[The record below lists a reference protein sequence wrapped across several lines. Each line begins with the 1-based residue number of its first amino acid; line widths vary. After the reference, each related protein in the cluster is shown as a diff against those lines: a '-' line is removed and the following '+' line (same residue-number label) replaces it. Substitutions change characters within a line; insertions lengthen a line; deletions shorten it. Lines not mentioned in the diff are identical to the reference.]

1 MQTVKIHPD
10 LYNSMVTLY
19 ANTVFRKIYKEIHKE
34 SEVLN
39 IACKTASEFD
49 KTIGIIG
56 VDNIVDFVT
65 LQIILRLTSFND
77 TYYNKDI
84 KDNMDNLICETG
96 ITFDIDNNIEE
107 YTFNDTAIIKA
118 VNDIAAA
125 KMMKLQDVYDDNIVY
140 LTKAFCK
147 VMHD

>member
-1 MQTVKIHPD
+1 MQTVKIHPE
-10 LYNSMVTLY
+10 LYNGMVTLY
-19 ANTVFRKIYKEIHKE
+19 ANTVFRKLYKEIHKQ

-49 KTIGIIG
+49 KAIGIIG

-84 KDNMDNLICETG
+84 EDNKDNLICETG
-96 ITFDIDNNIEE
+96 ITFDIDNSIEE
-107 YTFNDTAIIKA
+107 YTFNDVAVIKA
-118 VNDIAAA
+118 VNDIAAT

-147 VMHD
+147 VMCE